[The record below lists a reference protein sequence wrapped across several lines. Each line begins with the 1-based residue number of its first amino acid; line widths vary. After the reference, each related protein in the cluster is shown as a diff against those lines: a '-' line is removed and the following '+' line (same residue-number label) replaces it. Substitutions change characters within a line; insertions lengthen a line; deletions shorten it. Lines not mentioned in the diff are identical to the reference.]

1 VENDTVMKRLIL
13 GLVMGVTLVACQ
25 ENESMR
31 GEYTGSETVY
41 PLLQSS
47 VYNVNGTVTFKEEC
61 NGSARIVVALSGTE
75 GDIEHPV
82 HLHLGDITAS
92 GVDVAAL
99 LNPVPGK
106 SGISETQ
113 LLRLADE
120 TPITYK
126 QLIAL
131 NACIKVH
138 LAASGPDRD
147 IILAAGNIGQA
158 ASTDLSTGR
167 SGIGICSSK

>member
-1 VENDTVMKRLIL
+1 MKRLIL
-13 GLVMGVTLVACQ
+13 VLVLGVILVACQ
-25 ENESMR
+25 ENESLR
-31 GEYTGSETVY
+31 SEYTGSETVY

-47 VYNVNGTVTFKEEC
+47 EYNVNGTVTFKEEC
-61 NGSARIVVALSGTE
+61 NGSALIIVSLSGTE

-82 HLHLGDITAS
+82 HLHLGDITAP
-92 GVDVAAL
+92 GADVAAL

-106 SGISETQ
+106 SGISETR

-120 TPITYK
+120 SPITYK
-126 QLIAL
+126 QLIDL

-147 IILAAGNIGQA
+147 IILAAGNIGVA
-158 ASTDLSTGR
+158 ASSDLSSGR
-167 SGIGICSSK
+167 SGIGICSSN